1 MMKGVF
7 FDWDGTLVDSLP
19 LLFAAHNHV
28 RGELGY
34 PLWTREEYAK
44 AIVYSTREL
53 YPKLYGDRAQEAQD
67 KLYGYIKENH
77 IKEMKI
83 LEGAP
88 EVVEYLTRHDV
99 PIGIVSNKRHDVLQA
114 EVEHL
119 GWHGHFGVY
128 QGAGVAK
135 LDKPSGEPLLHALRQ
150 HKSGLG
156 IGDIIYVG
164 DTESDLSCAK
174 EAGCPCIF
182 IRHGNGHEEL
192 ISRYKPAYV
201 VDTLAELKERLIE
214 IFGHPA

>member
-1 MMKGVF
+1 MKGVF

-34 PLWTREEYAK
+34 PLWTRDEYAK

-77 IKEMKI
+77 IREMKI

-88 EVVEYLTRHDV
+88 EVVEYLSCHNV

-119 GWHGHFGVY
+119 GWQAHFGVY

-150 HKSGLG
+150 HTSGLG

-164 DTESDLSCAK
+164 DTESDLSCAR

-192 ISRYKPAYV
+192 ISSYKPAYV

>member
-1 MMKGVF
+1 MKGVF

-67 KLYGYIKENH
+67 KLYSYIKENH

>member
-1 MMKGVF
+1 MKGVF

-53 YPKLYGDRAQEAQD
+53 YPKIYGDRAQEAQD

-77 IKEMKI
+77 IREMKI

-88 EVVEYLTRHDV
+88 EVVDYLSRHNV

-119 GWHGHFGVY
+119 GWHGYFGVY

-164 DTESDLSCAK
+164 DTESDLSCAR

-182 IRHGNGHEEL
+182 IRHSNGHEEL